1 MFLSRIFK
9 RHLNIASHYC
19 PQTLIEYFYC
29 EETGNKMTKAILLVS
44 FLRKAARL
52 SETSVAWEVFSKL
65 FQVEMQTNFNFLKV
79 GEQRANI
86 EVTVY
91 IGEVINK
98 TDVCKSS
105 ITVGALSTMKL
116 ESADTTSLG
125 KGSFSNFIT
134 FPFQ

>member
-1 MFLSRIFK
+1 M
-9 RHLNIASHYC
+9 
-19 PQTLIEYFYC
+19 
-29 EETGNKMTKAILLVS
+29 VS
-44 FLRKAARL
+44 FLRKAVRL
-52 SETSVAWEVFSKL
+52 SETSVAWEVFSKS
-65 FQVEMQTNFNFLKV
+65 FQVEMQTNFNFLRV